1 MFLVSDT
8 LSGRQKKIRGYE
20 PFVGVV
26 LAAADFEWTVRRGIL
41 ALGVSP
47 TKEIREGVLHRCSGP
62 GKYKAAWKEEAK
74 LFTGKSLPDVIPD
87 WRYFKEKA
95 FPLRHRLVHGVDGS
109 VTNDYA
115 SERIESILA
124 ASKAIVDLAVA
135 HDEPIYGRQIRRI
148 RRREL

>member
-1 MFLVSDT
+1 MFLIDDT
-8 LSGRQKKIRGYE
+8 LTGRQKKIRSYE

-47 TKEIREGVLHRCSGP
+47 TKEIRDGVLKRCSGLEQ
-62 GKYKAAWKEEAK
+62 YKIAWNKEAK
-74 LFTGKSLPDVIPD
+74 LLTGKALTEVIPD
-87 WRYFKEKA
+87 WGYFKNKA

-109 VTNDYA
+109 VTKQYA
-115 SERIESILA
+115 SERIESILS
-124 ASKAIVDLAVA
+124 ASKAIVDLAVT

-148 RRREL
+148 KRREL